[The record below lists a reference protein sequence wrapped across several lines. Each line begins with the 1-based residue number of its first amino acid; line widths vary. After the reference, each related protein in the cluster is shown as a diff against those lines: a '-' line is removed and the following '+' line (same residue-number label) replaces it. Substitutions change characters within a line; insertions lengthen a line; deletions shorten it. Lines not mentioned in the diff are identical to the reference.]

1 MLDPIADMLTRI
13 RNAQRAGLRE
23 VIVPVSKLKFAIAK
37 ILEAR
42 GFVEK
47 AERITVDDK
56 PRIRI
61 ILRYVQVSRTRRD
74 PAISELIRV
83 SREGQRTYVKR
94 NEIRRVK
101 NGNGLA
107 IISTPKGVM
116 TGEEAYQA
124 GLGGEYI
131 CRVW

>member
-23 VIVPVSKLKFAIAK
+23 VIIPVSKLKFAIAK

-47 AERITVDDK
+47 SEKITVDDS

-61 ILRYVQVSRTRRD
+61 VLRYVQVSQTRRD
-74 PAISELIRV
+74 PAIQEILRV
-83 SREGQRTYVKR
+83 SREGQRMYVKR
-94 NEIRRVK
+94 HEIRRVK
-101 NGNGLA
+101 NGHGLA